1 MRNPRSTAGA
11 SNRLAGHSEA
21 STLSKTNPQYSQPD
35 SVIWSREPLP
45 NGGDDERARSI
56 EGQPVSSLLGR
67 GNTLHD
73 VARDTSEWGQA

>member
-11 SNRLAGHSEA
+11 SRLAGHHEV
-21 STLSKTNPQYSQPD
+21 STLSKTNPQYSPPD
-35 SVIWSREPLP
+35 SLIWSREPLP
-45 NGGDDERARSI
+45 NGGGDERARSI

-73 VARDTSEWGQA
+73 VARDTPEWGAA

>member
-21 STLSKTNPQYSQPD
+21 STLSKTNPQYSPPD

-45 NGGDDERARSI
+45 NGGGDECARSI
-56 EGQPVSSLLGR
+56 GVHPVSSLLER
-67 GNTLHD
+67 QNTLHD
-73 VARDTSEWGQA
+73 DARDTSERGAA